1 MTRKHPKGP
10 MRLFLAP
17 IAGSDL
23 SEKRD
28 ARREKSSVKSLIHN
42 GFPFTSRS
50 VNLPIKMALS
60 HPQRKPEASSGALS
74 SPNTPFESTSIR
86 FGSAVSA
93 GGQRKSRAPSSVV
106 NIRPAGKDHQVVT
119 VTGGG
124 HTYRRTPCGG
134 CPWVVANSGSF
145 PPEAFA
151 HSASTAYDMAE
162 NRFACHES
170 GASKPATCAGFLL
183 RGADH
188 NLAVRLDKIRGLD
201 YADVEEGAR
210 SLHASYRAMAVANGL
225 PADHP
230 ALAAC
235 RGEDD

>member
-1 MTRKHPKGP
+1 
-10 MRLFLAP
+10 
-17 IAGSDL
+17 
-23 SEKRD
+23 
-28 ARREKSSVKSLIHN
+28 
-42 GFPFTSRS
+42 
-50 VNLPIKMALS
+50 MALS
-60 HPQRKPEASSGALS
+60 HPER
-74 SPNTPFESTSIR
+74 NFESTSEAFIGPETPLQSKSIR
-86 FGSAVSA
+86 YDLAGSTDRSRQSRSS
-93 GGQRKSRAPSSVV
+93 GQVM

-124 HTYRRTPCGG
+124 HSYRRTPCGG

-162 NRFACHES
+162 SRFACHES

-210 SLHASYRAMAVANGL
+210 SLYPSYRAMAVANGL

-235 RGEDD
+235 RGENA